1 MPEHGGGYGA
11 GLPEDPPVRV
21 QALLAGVAVRPF
33 AQSAVRAGAL
43 TLAVDHFGDR
53 DHRSDVIV
61 VSLRRDVG
69 LEEYSARTLVQVA
82 LRLRALDV
90 AYGAD
95 LENHPRLVARLAG
108 IAEGRL
114 LGNPP
119 LVLRRARNPFAVS
132 AALRDAGL
140 PAPEVRP
147 PDDPPS
153 GDDGRRWLRKP
164 LRGGG
169 GHGVR
174 PWRPGEPPG
183 EEAYL
188 QERIDGAP
196 AALLFVADGRR
207 ARLLAVT
214 SMLVGRPEFGASGHL
229 FCGSLLRLGPD
240 GRPVAPAAGP
250 SGDVLERARDV
261 VRALV
266 RDLGLRG
273 LNGVDVI
280 LRDGRPWPVEVN
292 PRWTSSMELL
302 EIGSPVGGRRL
313 PRALYALHRSASAGE
328 LPPEEALPGG
338 GPAGGDRPVREV
350 RGKALLRARRPGRA
364 PDLTDVEGISA
375 GSAARRAPSEAPGGI
390 AVADVPEPGDRLPP
404 GGPVCTLLASAAD
417 AEACLERLDRG
428 AARVYRRIEGDG

>member
-1 MPEHGGGYGA
+1 MPEHGGGDGA
-11 GLPEDPPVRV
+11 GRSDPPVRV

-33 AQSAVRAGAL
+33 AQSAVRSGAL

-53 DHRSDVIV
+53 DLRDDVIA

-69 LEEYSARTLVQVA
+69 LEEYSPRTLVQVA

-108 IAEGRL
+108 MAEGRL

-119 LVLRRARNPFAVS
+119 LVLRRACDPFAVS

-147 PDDPPS
+147 ADDPPS
-153 GDDGRRWLRKP
+153 GEDGRRWLRKP

-174 PWRPGEPPG
+174 PWRPGDRPG

-214 SMLVGRPEFGASGHL
+214 SMLVGREAFGASGHL
-229 FCGSLLRLGPD
+229 YCGSLLRLGPD
-240 GRPVAPAAGP
+240 GRPVAPEGSPAG
-250 SGDVLERARDV
+250 DLVERARRV
-261 VRALV
+261 ARVLV
-266 RDLGLRG
+266 RNLGLRG
-273 LNGVDVI
+273 LNGIDVI

-302 EIGSPVGGRRL
+302 EVGSPVGGRRL
-313 PRALYALHRSASAGE
+313 PRALFALHRSASAGE

-350 RGKALLRARRPGRA
+350 RGKAVLRARRPGRA
-364 PDLTDVEGISA
+364 PDLTDVAGISA
-375 GSAARRAPSEAPGGI
+375 RSAARRAPSEAPGGI
-390 AVADVPEPGDRLPP
+390 AMADVPEPGDRLPE

-417 AEACLERLDRG
+417 AETCLERLERG
-428 AARVYRRIEGDG
+428 AARLYRRLEGAD